1 MASRKRKKKD
11 SSKDSV
17 SFSMNYSMNDY
28 MAVDLTNQLHA
39 LERTLHLAR
48 EIEAIDYI
56 DILIDVMDE
65 YPDAQTIINKVRR
78 KKRK

>member
-11 SSKDSV
+11 SSKDGV
-17 SFSMNYSMNDY
+17 SFSMNYSVGDY
-28 MAVDLTNQLHA
+28 MGVDLTSQLNA
-39 LERTLHLAR
+39 LDRTLHLSR

-65 YPDAQTIINKVRR
+65 YPDAQDIIRKVR
-78 KKRK
+78 KKSK